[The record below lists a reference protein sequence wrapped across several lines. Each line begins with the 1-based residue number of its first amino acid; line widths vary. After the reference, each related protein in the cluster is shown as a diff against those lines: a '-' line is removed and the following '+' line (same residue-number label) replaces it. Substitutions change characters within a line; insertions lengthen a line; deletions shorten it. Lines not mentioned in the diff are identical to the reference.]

1 MKRSSSNSWRRIM
14 RLLAG
19 TTPATAASQSTMDAD
34 VQEFWFADF
43 ARRSDFERLMLE
55 RAGDQQAH

>member
-1 MKRSSSNSWRRIM
+1 M

-19 TTPATAASQSTMDAD
+19 TKRAKVVSQLTMDPD

-43 ARRSDFERLMLE
+43 ARRSDFERVMLE
-55 RAGDQQAH
+55 RAGDQQAS

>member
-1 MKRSSSNSWRRIM
+1 M

-19 TTPATAASQSTMDAD
+19 TARRPAAPQSIMDAD

-55 RAGDQQAH
+55 RAGDQQAS